1 MRKRGGATCG
11 PAGGSLLVPNR
22 DFETPGPS
30 RWSCPWAGGAH
41 EPVTDRQRVPHVVPR
56 ARPPRGLL
64 RNEPGASLGARC
76 PRAEPR
82 RLGRGAAAAAP
93 SGSDRQRCARGHAP
107 SRPAR
112 PCPPASCARHTHA
125 RSTGQL
131 PAVSRDS
138 GLSRCVLRLVCP
150 GRSSSHVSC
159 SWLTCRGQNT
169 RCAADSCLARPRA
182 CPERGGDRRGESH
195 VRAR

>member
-1 MRKRGGATCG
+1 MGSR
-11 PAGGSLLVPNR
+11 GSLLVPNR

-30 RWSCPWAGGAH
+30 RWSCPRAGGAQ
-41 EPVTDRQRVPHVVPR
+41 EPVTDRQHVPHVVPR

-82 RLGRGAAAAAP
+82 RLGRGAAVAAP

-112 PCPPASCARHTHA
+112 PRPPASCAGPHA

-169 RCAADSCLARPRA
+169 RCAADSRLARPRA